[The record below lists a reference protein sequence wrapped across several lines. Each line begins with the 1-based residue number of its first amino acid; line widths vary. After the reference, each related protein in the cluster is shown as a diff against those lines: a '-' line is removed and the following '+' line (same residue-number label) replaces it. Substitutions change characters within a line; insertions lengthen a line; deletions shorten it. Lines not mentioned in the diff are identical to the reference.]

1 MLKKASFLF
10 VTKSR
15 KRRERQGESEWE
27 ELWEER
33 AMSRSLRSSQLRAPK
48 LWEGRQKWR
57 RVGLPCSL
65 IAKGP
70 SSFNTLEVCKRLGF
84 LHRNEV
90 TVNYVSRLIPVYAA
104 VIMDGLL
111 RSPKKGP
118 LQNSILPRPSKCAP
132 VTFLCLFAPPS
143 HHQCDDSAL
152 ESPPSLYSCLSGII

>member
-118 LQNSILPRPSKCAP
+118 VFCLDLRSVRPS
-132 VTFLCLFAPPS
+132 LFFVY
-143 HHQCDDSAL
+143 
-152 ESPPSLYSCLSGII
+152 SLRHPITNVMTQHWRVLPLSTPASLV